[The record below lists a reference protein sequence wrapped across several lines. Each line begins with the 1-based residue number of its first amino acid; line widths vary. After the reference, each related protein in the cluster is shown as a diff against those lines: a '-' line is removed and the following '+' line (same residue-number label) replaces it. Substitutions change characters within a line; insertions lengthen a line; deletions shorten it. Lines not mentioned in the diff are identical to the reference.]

1 MRTIARY
8 LRIYLLLVAQN
19 MKARMSYR
27 MDFLVSIVLT
37 FFWWIPSLFS
47 VAVLFANVPSL
58 AGWSL
63 EELVFVFGFFMLA
76 STPNGIF
83 FGNAWQL
90 PWQVRSG
97 KFIKY
102 YFRPLNM
109 MFYFMSEDIGIG
121 SLWAVVAG
129 GGLMAWSSIRLGIA
143 WDAARVLGTLVLVL
157 SASLIVSALMVAAAC
172 AAFWLTNAHSLL
184 SLVSRFRENA
194 RYPMT
199 IFDGALRFV
208 FSALVPIGFVAFY
221 PAQWILRPAEAGVVP
236 WLTPLAGIA
245 CFGLTYLLWERG
257 TRRWGGT
264 GT

>member
-8 LRIYLLLVAQN
+8 IRIYLLLVAQHL
-19 MKARMSYR
+19 KARMSYR
-27 MDFLVSIVLT
+27 ADFLVSIILT
-37 FFWWIPSLFS
+37 FFWWVPSLFS
-47 VAVLFANVPSL
+47 VAVIFANVPSL

-97 KFIKY
+97 NFVKY

-109 MFYFMSEDIGIG
+109 MFYFMSEDIGLG
-121 SLWAVVAG
+121 SLWAVAAG
-129 GGLMAWSSIRLGIA
+129 VGLMAWSSIRLAIA
-143 WDAARVLGTLVLVL
+143 WDAVRILGTLVLVL
-157 SASLIVSALMVAAAC
+157 SSSLIVSALMIAAAST
-172 AAFWLTNAHSLL
+172 AFWLRNSHALL
-184 SLVSRFRENA
+184 ELVSRFRENA

-199 IFDGALRFV
+199 MFNGVFRFI
-208 FSALVPIGFVAFY
+208 FSAIVPIGFVAFY
-221 PAQWILRPAEAGVVP
+221 PAQWILRPGEAGIVP
-236 WLTPLAGIA
+236 FLTPLVGVA
-245 CFGLTYLLWERG
+245 CFALAYLVWHRG
-257 TRRWGGT
+257 ARRWSGT